1 MTAAPADAGAPEA
14 PHGERTRLLMFVN
27 GFAMGGTERHVVN
40 LGRAL
45 DRSRFD
51 IHLACF
57 RRWGHFLEEIE
68 SSRLPIREYG
78 IDSLHNRRTL
88 REQLRFARDLRRHR
102 IQIVHTYNFYPNVFA
117 LPAARLARVPRV
129 VASIRDTGV
138 YQTAMQ
144 KRVQRLACRL
154 ADCIVVNAE
163 AVRRW
168 LVEEGY
174 EPRKIAVI
182 RNGVDLS
189 RFRARGDGGRLRRE
203 IGVPPGAPIVAVIS
217 RLHEAKGLD
226 DFLEAAAALAARHRE
241 TRFLIVGDRLAV
253 KDGAVVKEDAYRSGL
268 ESLARRLGIAE
279 RVLFT
284 GFRLDVPELLREVA
298 VSVLPSLSEGLSNF
312 LLESMAAGV
321 PVVATRVGGSPE
333 AVQDGVTGFLVPTR
347 DPVALARAIDM
358 LLSDPDRGR
367 RMGAAG
373 RRLMAEEFSLESMAR
388 ATERLYRALLKRRRF
403 IREVPTGAELRGAV
417 HPPTGTES

>member
-1 MTAAPADAGAPEA
+1 MTAVVPGGAGGPAACDGD
-14 PHGERTRLLMFVN
+14 RTRLLMFVS

-40 LGRAL
+40 LGRSL
-45 DRSRFD
+45 DQSKFD

-68 SSRLPIREYG
+68 ERRLPIREYG

-138 YQTAMQ
+138 YQTPMQ
-144 KRVQRLACRL
+144 KRVQRLVCRL
-154 ADCIVVNAE
+154 AHCIVVNAE

-168 LVEEGY
+168 LIEEGY
-174 EPRKIAVI
+174 EPKKIVVI

-189 RFRARGDGGRLRRE
+189 RFQRKGDGLRLRHE
-203 IGVPPGAPIVAVIS
+203 LGVPPGAPIVAVVS
-217 RLHEAKGLD
+217 RLHELKGLD
-226 DFLEAAAALAARHRE
+226 DFLEAAAALAARHRDV
-241 TRFLIVGDRLAV
+241 RFLIVGDRLAV
-253 KDGAVVKEDAYRSGL
+253 KDGTIVKDDAYKSGL
-268 ESLARRLGIAE
+268 ENLAQRLGIAD
-279 RVLFT
+279 RVVFT
-284 GFRLDVPELLREVA
+284 GFRLDVPELLQEVA
-298 VSVLPSLSEGLSNF
+298 VSVLPSLSEGLPNS

-333 AVQDGVTGFLVPTR
+333 AVEDGETGILVPPR
-347 DPVALARAIDM
+347 DAAALARAIDS
-358 LLSDPDRGR
+358 LLADPDRTGRMGQAGKR
-367 RMGAAG
+367 RM
-373 RRLMAEEFSLESMAR
+373 AEHFSLEGMAR
-388 ATERLYRALLKRRRF
+388 TTERLYRSLLSRRRF
-403 IREVPTGAELRGAV
+403 EAEGDPDRALRHEAV
-417 HPPTGTES
+417 

>member
-1 MTAAPADAGAPEA
+1 MTGAPGTAAGATRE
-14 PHGERTRLLMFVN
+14 GDRTRLLMFVN

-45 DRSRFD
+45 DRSKFD

-57 RRWGHFLEEIE
+57 RRWGHFLDEIQT
-68 SSRLPIREYG
+68 SRLPILEYG

-88 REQLRFARDLRRHR
+88 REQLRFVRDLRRHR

-117 LPAARLARVPRV
+117 LPAARLARAPRV

-138 YQTAMQ
+138 YQTPMQ

-174 EPRKIAVI
+174 PRAKIAVI

-189 RFRARGDGGRLRRE
+189 RFKGQDDGGRLRRE
-203 IGVPPGAPIVAVIS
+203 LGVPPHAPIVAVVS
-217 RLHEAKGLD
+217 RLHELKGLD
-226 DFLEAAAALAARHRE
+226 DFLVAAAALAARHRDV
-241 TRFLIVGDRLAV
+241 RFLIVGDRLAV
-253 KDGAVVKEDAYRSGL
+253 KDGAVVTDDAYRAGL
-268 ESLARRLGIAE
+268 EGLAQRLGIAD
-279 RVLFT
+279 RVVFT
-284 GFRLDVPELLREVA
+284 GFRPDVPELLHEVA

-333 AVQDGVTGFLVPTR
+333 AVEDGETGILVPAR
-347 DPVALARAIDM
+347 DAARLARAIDA
-358 LLSDPDRGR
+358 LLSGPDLAR
-367 RMGAAG
+367 RMGQAG
-373 RRLMAEEFSLESMAR
+373 KRRMAEHFSLDGMAR
-388 ATERLYRALLKRRRF
+388 ATERLYRSLMNGRRF
-403 IREVPTGAELRGAV
+403 EAETDPGAALSREAV
-417 HPPTGTES
+417 